1 VHKNFDRRVVP
12 DDILEF
18 VRACQS
24 VVPCHLAG
32 GAALAGAWLRHRLS
46 RDIDLFVHDA
56 QAHRDLVRNLDEI
69 AGRTRTSVQIVRDA
83 GGHVRARLETRSGQL
98 ELDLV
103 HESLPD
109 LEEPTTV
116 ESVVVES
123 FRDLRASKL
132 TCILSRSEP
141 RDLVDLMFLERAG
154 YPPERDIADALRKDA
169 GIDPGILAWLLKNFP
184 VEPLPRMIETITVE
198 ELRAYRD
205 ALAERLK
212 ILSRPTE

>member
-1 VHKNFDRRVVP
+1 MGP
-12 DDILEF
+12 
-18 VRACQS
+18 
-24 VVPCHLAG
+24 
-32 GAALAGAWLRHRLS
+32 
-46 RDIDLFVHDA
+46 
-56 QAHRDLVRNLDEI
+56 
-69 AGRTRTSVQIVRDA
+69 
-83 GGHVRARLETRSGQL
+83 RSL
-98 ELDLV
+98 ELDVV

-184 VEPLPRMIETITVE
+184 VEPLPRMIENITVE

-212 ILSRPTE
+212 ILSRPAE